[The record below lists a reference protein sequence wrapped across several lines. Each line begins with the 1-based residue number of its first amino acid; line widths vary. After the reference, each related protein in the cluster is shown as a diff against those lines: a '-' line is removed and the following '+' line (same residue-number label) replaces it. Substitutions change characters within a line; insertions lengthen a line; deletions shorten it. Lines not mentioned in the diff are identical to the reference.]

1 MTTGTK
7 TPHPFAR
14 GAVALLALGLA
25 SCGGKDVRPGDENPD
40 DPAVADACATDV
52 PSTDPASGA
61 CAPVRLQCA
70 KDLNGFKT
78 DRYVWRDGDCRVRSV
93 SLVRNDAADPAGW
106 NGGYIR
112 RYTYEAAGA
121 QRTCDGQ
128 SAQVPG
134 WGMVTSHLKDGQT
147 WGAWTQDARGT
158 GRILFKGAHHAL
170 HELKW
175 PLSLDGNV
183 VQVTVQ
189 YLFAT
194 GRDHPLY
201 AITHDSSGFPA
212 DRIEADVRSPYGD
225 LAFDDN
231 ANTDIAGLGWGDRY
245 RFVTLNSPVTMN
257 SGWDYR
263 EPNVVPYTRM
273 WTAAPDAEMG
283 VVQTQTWQQKPA
295 GGYWLYPEWG
305 TRHAAGPMPVDYNW
319 AYQLNQYE
327 LPSVTNSH
335 RLAWGSNFG
344 AVGKTQYPRIGDDG
358 VLSGYPYQSYSVFM
372 VLGTHASD
380 PVLKLASQ
388 VEVWQ
393 GVKLSATEGT
403 VRTRGPGGVGRTDA
417 VTYDVPGYNPVYAT
431 WEADAASNR
440 VALAFDTQGRTLVHP
455 MVVVHGYTATSA
467 PKTVTL
473 NGQALTADTDYFAS
487 VDTAGK
493 SVWLT
498 LQRDVVGNTTLRV
511 E

>member
-1 MTTGTK
+1 M
-7 TPHPFAR
+7 PLDPLPFTR
-14 GAVALLALGLA
+14 HAVALLAALGLTA
-25 SCGGKDVRPGDENPD
+25 CGSKEVRPGDDAPPDENPVT
-40 DPAVADACATDV
+40 DPCAE
-52 PSTDPASGA
+52 SSAAAPASGT
-61 CAPVRLQCA
+61 CAPLRLQCA
-70 KDLNGFKT
+70 KDLSGFKT
-78 DRYVWRDGDCRVRSV
+78 DRYVWRDRDCHVRSV

-112 RYTYEAAGA
+112 RYTYEVAGA
-121 QRTCDGQ
+121 ERICDGQ
-128 SAQVPG
+128 NPQVPG
-134 WGMVTSHLKDGQT
+134 WGMVTSHLKEGPS
-147 WGAWTQDARGT
+147 WGAWTQDVRGT
-158 GRILFKGAHHAL
+158 GRIVFKGAHHAL

-175 PLSLDGNV
+175 PLSLDGHV

-201 AITHDSSGFPA
+201 AITHDASGFPA
-212 DRIEADVRSPYGD
+212 NQIEADVRSPYGD
-225 LAFDDN
+225 LAFDGN

-245 RFVTLNSPVTMN
+245 RFVTLSSPVTMN
-257 SGWDYR
+257 TGWDYR

-283 VVQTQTWQQKPA
+283 AVQTQTWEQKPA

-305 TRHAAGPMPVDYNW
+305 TRHANGPMPVDYNW

-344 AVGKTQYPRIGDDG
+344 AVGLSQYPRLGDDG
-358 VLSGYPYQSYSVFM
+358 VMLSGHPYQSYSVFM
-372 VLGTHASD
+372 VLGTHAAS
-380 PVLKLASQ
+380 PVLSLVSE
-388 VEVWQ
+388 VEAWQ
-393 GVKLSATEGT
+393 GVKLTASEGT

-417 VTYDVPGYNPVYAT
+417 VPYDVAGYNPVYAT

-440 VALAFDTQGRTLVHP
+440 VTLTFDTAGRTLAHP
-455 MVVVHGYTATSA
+455 MLVVHGYTAPTA
-467 PKTVTL
+467 PAKVTL
-473 NGQALTADTDYFAS
+473 DGQGLSAGTDYFAS
-487 VDTAGK
+487 VDPEGQAL
-493 SVWLT
+493 WLT
-498 LQRDVVGNTTLRV
+498 LQRDLKGAATLKV